1 MTFGTKVTA
10 LTQNLLLP
18 KVTDNVL
25 NGHVLPLR
33 LIGNSKKG
41 AGTSIDKAI
50 KYRVSGQASS
60 FSALDS
66 FTAQELDT
74 KIVLSYDMRGV
85 RIPIALAGTSV
96 VANRVSET
104 QVTDLVKNSVEESEQ
119 ELLDVT
125 GTMLYGTGTG
135 NSNKDIIGVGG
146 IVDDGTDVDSIGGQ
160 SRTTYP
166 ILDAYRVAAS
176 GSQMTLPK
184 LATMFSGVSSG
195 TGNTSPT
202 LITSNETVWD
212 LYETLLTASVREN
225 YSMMGYYSVGVRGG
239 ASRPGEGLKGTQGF
253 VSLTYKGIP
262 WVRDEKATAGNV
274 FMLNENWLQYY
285 GWSADG
291 VFGYKSISLGNT
303 TTDGGVYDEP
313 PLSQFTGFS
322 WSGFRAPTGQFAGI
336 ADVIH
341 LGNLTS
347 WQPRR
352 QGRLESIATAA

>member
-25 NGHVLPLR
+25 TGHVLPFR

-41 AGTSIDKAI
+41 AGTSIDKPI
-50 KYRVSGQASS
+50 KYKTSGQAAS
-60 FSALDS
+60 FFGLDT
-66 FTAQELDT
+66 FIAQELDT

-96 VANRVSET
+96 VANRVSQT

-119 ELLDVT
+119 ELMDVI

-135 NSNKDIIGVGG
+135 NSNKDIIGLGG
-146 IVDDGTDVDSIGGQ
+146 IVDDGTDVDTIGGQ
-160 SRTTYP
+160 SRTTYSV
-166 ILDAYRVAAS
+166 LNAYRQAAS
-176 GSQMTLPK
+176 SNQLTLAK
-184 LATMFSGVSSG
+184 LGTMFSNVSSG
-195 TGNTSPT
+195 TGKTSPT
-202 LITSNETVWD
+202 IITSNETVWD
-212 LYETLLTASVREN
+212 LYETLLTPSVREN
-225 YSMMGYYSVGVRGG
+225 YSMMGYYTIGMRGG
-239 ASRPGEGLKGTQGF
+239 AVKPKEGLSGTQGF
-253 VSLTYKGIP
+253 VTVTYKGIP
-262 WVRDEKATAGNV
+262 WVRDEKATAQNC

-291 VFGYKSISLGNT
+291 VFGYKSINIGNT
-303 TTDGGVYDEP
+303 TTDGGIYDDA
-313 PLSQFTGFS
+313 PLSRFNGFN
-322 WSGFRAPTGQFAGI
+322 WSGFRAPNGQFAGI

-347 WQPRR
+347 WQFRR
-352 QGRLESIATAA
+352 QGRLESITSAA